1 MALNEKITI
10 MSKSMTQDAFGDMPH
25 TSTVLAQIWAKVR
38 FVNADTSIINNR
50 PTAKS
55 IIQFEIR
62 YRDDVSVSN
71 TIVYQGKSYS
81 IESIEQRGR
90 KYLLLI
96 NAKSV
101 E

>member
-10 MSKSMTQDAFGDMPH
+10 MSKSMTQDSFGDMPH
-25 TSTVLAQIWAKVR
+25 SSTVFAQTWAKVR
-38 FVNADTSIINNR
+38 FVNADTSQVNNR

-62 YRDDVSVSN
+62 YRSDISVSN
-71 TIVYQGKSYS
+71 TIIYQEKSYS

-90 KYLLLI
+90 KYMLLI
-96 NAKSV
+96 NAKNL